1 MVSSDRHPD
10 EHARTSTFDKNG
22 PQDRMITVQVNAAAL
37 DLAPLRVVAADF
49 AARANFDLDA
59 VADLRLAVD
68 EAASQLV
75 AVSAPGSVLTC
86 VLSLDAAQMGV
97 TASVPSHSGTTLRQ
111 DSFGWRVLTTLV
123 DEVRV
128 TGEAEANPP
137 VVGITLLKRRPGLPI
152 HGDPV
157 QELLKSPGQLAVLNE
172 AIVVHRKTLASI
184 SSGHPDRS
192 KILEEA
198 VSRLEAWRLETLA
211 AATLGLPSDTAGGV
225 QVLPVRYYIDTD
237 DRSVAVEVE
246 GALELLLESYGFR
259 VEMPYRVETG
269 SFFRK
274 VFYSSRERLTPE
286 EVAASLAKIE
296 RAAGVR
302 ALDLPQSQVDANRAD
317 GVAKLLAA
325 LERSPSA
332 VIQIGSIL
340 LVKVEGTPVVMNLTP
355 QELAELERAPSL
367 FRTPHEV
374 LDFIHKLRQGGQG
387 WSELP
392 TVGT

>member
-1 MVSSDRHPD
+1 V
-10 EHARTSTFDKNG
+10 
-22 PQDRMITVQVNAAAL
+22 AL
-37 DLAPLRVVAADF
+37 
-49 AARANFDLDA
+49 
-59 VADLRLAVD
+59 
-68 EAASQLV
+68 
-75 AVSAPGSVLTC
+75 
-86 VLSLDAAQMGV
+86 
-97 TASVPSHSGTTLRQ
+97 
-111 DSFGWRVLTTLV
+111 VLTTLV

-128 TGEAEANPP
+128 TGEPEADPP
-137 VVGITLLKRRPGLPI
+137 VVGITLLKRRPELPS
-152 HGDPV
+152 HEV
-157 QELLKSPGQLAVLNE
+157 TLQERLNSPGQLAVLDE
-172 AIVVHRKTLASI
+172 AIVVHRKALAAT
-184 SSGHPDRS
+184 SSGHPDRP

-198 VSRLEAWRLETLA
+198 VSRLEAWRLEALA

-225 QVLPVRYYIDTD
+225 QVLPVRYYLDTD
-237 DRSVAVEVE
+237 NRAVAAEVE
-246 GALELLLESYGFR
+246 SALELLLENYGFR
-259 VEMPYRVETG
+259 AEMSYRPETG

-325 LERSPSA
+325 LEGSPSA

-340 LVKVEGTPVVMNLTP
+340 LVKMEGTPVVMNLTP

-367 FRTPHEV
+367 FRSPQEV

-387 WSELP
+387 WNELP
-392 TVGT
+392 TAGA